1 MPKLLENAGLKV
13 GMAFI
18 HLKKTHTKS
27 WAICN
32 SSVMK
37 NFHKGSCTFHV
48 VDSLHAQIWEILT
61 SRGKKESCLSVIIN
75 IYQVIFSFFIIFF
88 SQIQSWQ
95 KTILCYHLSWGTAGN
110 ICFPQ
115 VSATCF
121 ISHSKI
127 KPPKITKVKF
137 HKISF
142 RRGKLRSLSDGHVS
156 YLNVCYAS

>member
-1 MPKLLENAGLKV
+1 MPKVLENAGLKV

-88 SQIQSWQ
+88 FTDS
-95 KTILCYHLSWGTAGN
+95 KLTEDN
-110 ICFPQ
+110 IMLPFIVGHCREHMLPTSVSNMFHFPQ
-115 VSATCF
+115 QNKA
-121 ISHSKI
+121 
-127 KPPKITKVKF
+127 PKN
-137 HKISF
+137 HEGKIS
-142 RRGKLRSLSDGHVS
+142 
-156 YLNVCYAS
+156 